1 MGLLQ
6 LLAKLFGKSYLNKIM
21 GTRTN
26 VAKPIRMDNNSPFK
40 EYSDA
45 AFDDP
50 KVLSYIEKKI
60 NEYGPYAL
68 SNKNPQELANFE
80 DNAKRLL
87 EAKNKQTGTTPGMQK
102 AMEPKPEAEIV
113 DIRTQQKVKP
123 EGIETLKSEIGLPEG
138 IEPGSLADKAIK
150 ESAEYKMNQQG
161 VKSLLDEDYKPPKTT
176 TIDEDEA
183 FEFEKLDKD
192 PRRPGGPLDPAVGI
206 TRAGARLVL
215 ENKGIK
221 IGSKDPLDLVR
232 ENFGQDFLNDI
243 NNLSEEM
250 LEIDRRG
257 GSYRDLTDLLKREG
271 LYDAPINKDAPKG
284 YTAEEMKKIM
294 DEADEKDLGDKLKD
308 LPDDIPDMAEGGRIG
323 FKKGKSKGLIDFI
336 NKKFGKGTV
345 TTAENMELSPN
356 VLQKKMFEDFNKRNR
371 KLTDEEYEDLV
382 AEYGEGVPQLETV
395 ADAER
400 FVQGQKDYQAAMFRD
415 YKAGKLDPVAGEETL
430 ARMKFLEKK
439 AEEAEM
445 SGDPRLFTQDDADE
459 LTMLQAKMNPENV
472 KLSYAD
478 KDKRMIPEGL
488 TEEDID
494 FAILKGEFERKYSKL
509 IPEDLM
515 KTIMADEDPQR
526 VKEIIAHVEQAA
538 IMTDKGMS
546 ADQVID
552 AFKKGE
558 KRKDNADGG
567 LNYLM
572 GL

>member
-1 MGLLQ
+1 MGLFEIL
-6 LLAKLFGKSYLNKIM
+6 KSLFGKGYLNKII

-26 VAKPIRMDNNSPFK
+26 VAKPIRMDKNSPFQR
-40 EYSDA
+40 YSDS

-60 NEYGPYAL
+60 DEYGPYAL
-68 SNKNPQELANFE
+68 NNKNPQELANFE

-87 EAKNKQTGTTPGMQK
+87 AAKNKQTGTTEGMAEAIK
-102 AMEPKPEAEIV
+102 PKPEAEIV
-113 DIRTQQKVKP
+113 DIRTQQKIKP
-123 EGIETLKSEIGLPEG
+123 QGIETLKSEIGLPEG

-176 TIDEDEA
+176 TIDED

-206 TRAGARLVL
+206 TRAGARLIL

-257 GSYRDLTDLLKREG
+257 GSYRGLTDLLKREG
-271 LYDAPINKDAPKG
+271 LYDAPINKNAPKG

-294 DEADEKDLGDKLKD
+294 DETDEKDLGDKLKD
-308 LPDDIPDMAEGGRIG
+308 YDGDPDGLAEGGRIG
-323 FKKGKSKGLIDFI
+323 FKSGGIKALLAM
-336 NKKFGKGTV
+336 FGKKGV
-345 TTAENMELSPN
+345 KTADQIEQPDFAKL
-356 VLQKKMFEDFNKRNR
+356 KKEFDAFNKRNR

-382 AEYGEGVPQLETV
+382 EEYGEGVPQLETV

-430 ARMKFLEKK
+430 ARMKFLEQR

-459 LTMLQAKMNPENV
+459 LTMLQVKMNPENV

-478 KDKRMIPEGL
+478 KDKRIIPEGL
-488 TEEDID
+488 TEEDVD

-515 KTIMADEDPQR
+515 RTIMADDDPQR
-526 VKEIIAHVEQAA
+526 VKDIISHVEQAA

-546 ADQVID
+546 ADQVIN

-558 KRKDNADGG
+558 QRKDNADGG

>member
-1 MGLLQ
+1 
-6 LLAKLFGKSYLNKIM
+6 M

-26 VAKPIRMDNNSPFK
+26 VAKPIRMDKSSPFK
-40 EYSDA
+40 RYANSA
-45 AFDDP
+45 YDDP
-50 KVLSYIEKKI
+50 EIIALIEKKI

-68 SNKNPQELANFE
+68 NNKNAQELANFE

-87 EAKNKQTGTTPGMQK
+87 AAKNKQTGTTPGMVESMK
-102 AMEPKPEAEIV
+102 TKPEAEVV
-113 DIRTQQKVKP
+113 DITTKQKVDDT
-123 EGIETLKSEIGLPEG
+123 GIMKLKTELGLPEG
-138 IEPGSLADKAIK
+138 VKPGSVADKAIK
-150 ESAEYKMNQQG
+150 ESVQYKMDQQG
-161 VKSLLDEDYKPPKTT
+161 VKKVLDKDYVPPKTT
-176 TIDEDEA
+176 PIDED
-183 FEFEKLDKD
+183 
-192 PRRPGGPLDPAVGI
+192 AVD
-206 TRAGARLVL
+206 L
-215 ENKGIK
+215 ENKIVAATKMQEREARAYSANIESFRRPIVRQMLLKDTRINLSDDVRKSLENKDDLQKGANPK
-221 IGSKDPLDLVR
+221 MDPLRLLNEYYDVDFNKLDNLEEIRFTARNEFEAAEEFLEKGGLEPKKPTPTVR
-232 ENFGQDFLNDI
+232 ESLD
-243 NNLSEEM
+243 
-250 LEIDRRG
+250 
-257 GSYRDLTDLLKREG
+257 
-271 LYDAPINKDAPKG
+271 
-284 YTAEEMKKIM
+284 
-294 DEADEKDLGDKLKD
+294 DEAVELQETKDLDD
-308 LPDDIPDMAEGGRIG
+308 PDNLAEGGRPG
-323 FKKGKSKGLIDFI
+323 FKSGGIKDLLKKL

-356 VLQKKMFEDFNKRNR
+356 VLSSKMFKDFNKRNR
-371 KLTDEEYEDLV
+371 KLTDEEYAELV

-400 FVQGQKDYQAAMFRD
+400 FIKEQKDYQAAMFRD
-415 YKAGKLDPVAGEETL
+415 YKAGKLDPVAGDETP

-445 SGDPRLFTQDDADE
+445 SGDRKLFTLDDADE
-459 LTMLQAKMNPENV
+459 LTILQAKMNPENV

-478 KDKRMIPEGL
+478 KDKRLIPEGL

-515 KTIMADEDPQR
+515 RTIMADDDPQR
-526 VKEIIAHVEQAA
+526 VKDIIGHIEQAA

-552 AFKKGE
+552 AFKAGE